1 MALQKAMSRDGRH
14 KPHTARKFCSKNASE
29 KGLLLKIHKELIKQQ

>member
-1 MALQKAMSRDGRH
+1 MALQKAMSREGRN
-14 KPHTARKFCSKNASE
+14 KPHAGGKFFSKKVSE